1 MPSTPPTAA
10 NVADKANAVLSDF
23 PYIARRIEQQKIIAS
38 VTATWPDPPAPLI
51 YWLWVAG
58 DPTLSG
64 AAPARQEL
72 ASLEL
77 ILVALHH
84 LQVVGGSWPS
94 RVAKLYPP
102 KGHAGKDH
110 VTEFRSAQFELLLAF
125 QLFREDVT
133 IIMQGDGGPP
143 ACDLIIESRG
153 TKIAAN
159 EAYAPQ
165 KDIDDWYQR
174 SVLMPWRGLIGAPEP
189 EPAAPAGPEPMRDI
203 FLDPAAVPLALS
215 NILTDGN
222 FPGQKARQLASGD
235 GPTLLAI
242 RAYSLT
248 SRLENL
254 LTIESA
260 QALAAAISE
269 EAWDRLPKQC
279 AGLLLCFTPDIL
291 GAGGHLMFLPAPG
304 RSPDEDLKN
313 YLTNIQAMA

>member
-1 MPSTPPTAA
+1 
-10 NVADKANAVLSDF
+10 
-23 PYIARRIEQQKIIAS
+23 
-38 VTATWPDPPAPLI
+38 
-51 YWLWVAG
+51 
-58 DPTLSG
+58 
-64 AAPARQEL
+64 
-72 ASLEL
+72 
-77 ILVALHH
+77 
-84 LQVVGGSWPS
+84 
-94 RVAKLYPP
+94 
-102 KGHAGKDH
+102 
-110 VTEFRSAQFELLLAF
+110 
-125 QLFREDVT
+125 
-133 IIMQGDGGPP
+133 
-143 ACDLIIESRG
+143 
-153 TKIAAN
+153 
-159 EAYAPQ
+159 
-165 KDIDDWYQR
+165 
-174 SVLMPWRGLIGAPEP
+174 
-189 EPAAPAGPEPMRDI
+189 MRDI